1 MLSSDWSAVAR
12 LTGSMGNLQLVDSF
26 LYLITEIG

>member
-12 LTGSMGNLQLVDSF
+12 LTGSMGNLQLVDF
-26 LYLITEIG
+26 FFVINY